1 MQSHK
6 HNRGG
11 WGCVCVCVGRGFGC
25 LQEKGL
31 FSSAGTGNLSSGEQL
46 ECFALVMSAWCKI
59 RATGCVLLLRAG
71 AQLIQNS

>member
-11 WGCVCVCVGRGFGC
+11 WGCVCVCGEGIWLPAR
-25 LQEKGL
+25 EGL